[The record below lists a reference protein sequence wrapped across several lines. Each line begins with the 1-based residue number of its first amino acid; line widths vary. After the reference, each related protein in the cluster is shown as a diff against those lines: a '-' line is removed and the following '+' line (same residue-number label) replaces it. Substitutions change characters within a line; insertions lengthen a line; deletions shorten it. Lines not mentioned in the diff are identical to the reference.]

1 MVLRIKKP
9 KLAVDLD
16 NTSGDF
22 IGAVEYILDK
32 KAVSYVEP
40 YLESMFPDEDKDRLM
55 GIVQD
60 PATYAL
66 LKPFTNAAYVL
77 NLLVNSGLFEFEY
90 VSARP
95 VASEEVTVE
104 WLKRNHFPL
113 NGNLRIFGGN
123 TDKINYIFTT
133 GFQIIIDD
141 ISDVLKQLEFSVPH
155 RFLLDRGWNQLE
167 DDGEIIRVKSWI
179 DFYEHLIGQIYGLST
194 SVGR

>member
-16 NTSGDF
+16 NTAGDF

-32 KAVSYVEP
+32 KAVSYVDP

-55 GIVQD
+55 EIVQE

-66 LKPFTNAAYVL
+66 LKPFPDAAYIL
-77 NLLVNSGLFEFEY
+77 HSLVSTGLFEFEY

-95 VASEEVTVE
+95 VASEKVTVE
-104 WLKRNHFPL
+104 WLERNHFPL

-133 GFQIIIDD
+133 GFEAIIDD
-141 ISDVLKQLEFSVPH
+141 IADVLKELEFTVPH
-155 RFLLDRGWNQLE
+155 RFLMDRGWNQLE
-167 DDGEIIRVKSWI
+167 DDGEIVRVGSWTN
-179 DFYEHLIGQIYGLST
+179 FRKHLTDRVYGLKAK
-194 SVGR
+194 VGR